1 MARPQAGSSSS
12 SSTAGGDHGPTLVQK
27 LVLLKDNMLKMVDLK
42 MEKHPALTLRPQ
54 LLELEKKTNVPAPAL
69 FIIGSSLSVLILVLI
84 LSMEGVALAAGF
96 TYPLLGSLK
105 AIKMSEPVVM
115 KFFIKYFLLYSLLN
129 LSDTYLPIFPSLPL
143 YYILKTLFL
152 LWAFNPKTQGANI
165 IYTALRPFLLPR
177 LGIAIRAATAEAS
190 GQGGQHL
197 KKSKKGEKAG
207 GELVTAMVGT
217 EGISATTA
225 TSGSN
230 SSSSSSSGGESPTI
244 TLRIEL
250 AARGLEMPAEPE
262 RLDTLCQ
269 LRILPAG
276 LKRGGGGGG
285 GAGGAGKDKA
295 ERKPALDEGQ
305 WYKSRLHTSQP
316 QDAPDWRNDPQFLR
330 VPTLD
335 DNVLEVLVVN
345 KMSWKDQPLGR
356 VRLPLKGLTFPV
368 DTTLPLEA
376 PHKAELA
383 EEGAGGDDGEEGGMQ
398 GELEIHLE
406 LA

>member
-1 MARPQAGSSSS
+1 
-12 SSTAGGDHGPTLVQK
+12 
-27 LVLLKDNMLKMVDLK
+27 
-42 MEKHPALTLRPQ
+42 
-54 LLELEKKTNVPAPAL
+54 
-69 FIIGSSLSVLILVLI
+69 
-84 LSMEGVALAAGF
+84 
-96 TYPLLGSLK
+96 
-105 AIKMSEPVVM
+105 M

-129 LSDTYLPIFPSLPL
+129 LLDTYLPFLPSLPF
-143 YYILKTLFL
+143 YYAIKTIFL
-152 LWAFNPKTQGANI
+152 LWAFNPKTQGANV
-165 IYTALRPFLLPR
+165 IYTILRPFLLPR
-177 LGIAIRAATAEAS
+177 LGIAFGAPTAEPS
-190 GQGGQHL
+190 GQGGQHQP
-197 KKSKKGEKAG
+197 KKNKKEEKVGA
-207 GELVTAMVGT
+207 TAVVGS
-217 EGISATTA
+217 EV
-225 TSGSN
+225 
-230 SSSSSSSGGESPTI
+230 SSSSSSGETPTI

-250 AARGLEMPAEPE
+250 AARGLEKPAEPE

-276 LKRGGGGGG
+276 AGAAAGG
-285 GAGGAGKDKA
+285 GAGAAAGGG
-295 ERKPALDEGQ
+295 RKPALDEGQ

-376 PHKAELA
+376 PHKAEV
-383 EEGAGGDDGEEGGMQ
+383 EGEGAGEEGGEEGGVQ
-398 GELEIHLE
+398 GELEIHLV

>member
-1 MARPQAGSSSS
+1 MVGSEGSS
-12 SSTAGGDHGPTLVQK
+12 
-27 LVLLKDNMLKMVDLK
+27 
-42 MEKHPALTLRPQ
+42 
-54 LLELEKKTNVPAPAL
+54 
-69 FIIGSSLSVLILVLI
+69 
-84 LSMEGVALAAGF
+84 
-96 TYPLLGSLK
+96 
-105 AIKMSEPVVM
+105 
-115 KFFIKYFLLYSLLN
+115 
-129 LSDTYLPIFPSLPL
+129 
-143 YYILKTLFL
+143 
-152 LWAFNPKTQGANI
+152 
-165 IYTALRPFLLPR
+165 
-177 LGIAIRAATAEAS
+177 
-190 GQGGQHL
+190 
-197 KKSKKGEKAG
+197 
-207 GELVTAMVGT
+207 
-217 EGISATTA
+217 TT
-225 TSGSN
+225 TTT
-230 SSSSSSSGGESPTI
+230 SSSSSSSGRESPTI

-276 LKRGGGGGG
+276 LKRGGA
-285 GAGGAGKDKA
+285 GAGAGAAGRGKG
-295 ERKPALDEGQ
+295 ERKPSLDEGQ

-376 PHKAELA
+376 PHKAEMA
-383 EEGAGGDDGEEGGMQ
+383 EEGAGEVEGEEEGVQ